1 MRKTIQA
8 GVFWSHILLV
18 VVLVGC
24 RSGSWKSS
32 SSTSMGPNNNLP
44 NFAKVSDTLYRGGQP
59 TPEGFGQLKKMGV
72 NTVISLRLFKTDEK
86 IMRALG
92 LKYLHVSF
100 KHIHPEDE
108 DVAAFLK
115 VASDPADQPVFVHCR
130 NGVDRTGM
138 MVAVYRRV
146 VQDWPKQKAIAEM
159 KKMGFNE
166 IHERIED
173 YIENLDVAALK
184 AKLQESRSPKIDMGP
199 R

>member
-138 MVAVYRRV
+138 MVAVYRMV

-173 YIENLDVAALK
+173 YVEKADVAALR
-184 AKLQESRSPKIDMGP
+184 AKVQQAKPPDIEVGP
-199 R
+199 